1 MTKVDNKQQKERKKS
16 KSRVEEIKKLLKN
29 PDLEQNEVEELE
41 NEVRSLESSLS
52 MIEVDDD

>member
-29 PDLEQNEVEELE
+29 PDLEKNEVEELE